1 MSKRLVFPVLALV
14 AMSLGAS
21 FNGCSCGGSA
31 QIGTMEAKAPE
42 PPPPPPPPPPPE
54 VKPEPPAPVQ
64 LKVSGKATM
73 EGNKVKIPGDI
84 EFDVDKATI
93 KSTTQTTDVLTTLA
107 QFMKENPNVTKL
119 RIEGHTD
126 NTGKDDHNKKLSDD
140 RAAAVVKWLS
150 TNGVDTTRLKSVGF
164 GATRPLVTNDS
175 AEHKAMNRR
184 TAFHVE
190 EIDGKAVPED
200 AAAAGATAAAGG
212 TPAPV
217 IGGTPA
223 AAGTGAPA
231 AAGTGPAAAAA
242 VKKDPKKPAT
252 PATPKPAH

>member
-1 MSKRLVFPVLALV
+1 MSKRVVFPVLALV

-21 FNGCSCGGSA
+21 FNGCSCSGEAKLGN
-31 QIGTMEAKAPE
+31 MEAKAPE

-54 VKPEPPAPVQ
+54 VKKEDPPPVKQ
-64 LKVSGKATM
+64 VKSVGKATV

-93 KSTTQTTDVLTTLA
+93 KSTPQTTDVLTTLA
-107 QFMKENPNVTKL
+107 QFLKENPNVTKL
-119 RIEGHTD
+119 RVEGHTD

-140 RAAAVVKWLS
+140 RAAAVVAWLGK
-150 TNGVDTTRLKSVGF
+150 NGIEATRLKSVGF

-190 EIDGKAVPED
+190 EIDGKIVPDD
-200 AAAAGATAAAGG
+200 APAPAAGGTAPATDPTAAAGG
-212 TPAPV
+212 TTPAA
-217 IGGTPA
+217 GTPA
-223 AAGTGAPA
+223 TAATMTKPGGKD
-231 AAGTGPAAAAA
+231 AG
-242 VKKDPKKPAT
+242 KKPPT
-252 PATPKPAH
+252 TPKPAAPKP